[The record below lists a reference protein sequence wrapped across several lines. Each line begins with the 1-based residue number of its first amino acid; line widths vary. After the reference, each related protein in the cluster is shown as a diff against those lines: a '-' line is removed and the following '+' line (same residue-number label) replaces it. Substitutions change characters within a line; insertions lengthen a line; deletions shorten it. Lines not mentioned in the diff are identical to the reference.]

1 MKLTLEQIAKAVN
14 GNLIGESITINDIS
28 IDSRAISKNGL
39 FIAIEGEKFDG
50 HNFCDEVAKN
60 GAIALICHKKVNTK
74 LPIIYVENTGKA
86 LMDLASY
93 YRKSINDLKIIGLT
107 GSVGKTTTK
116 EMTYAVMSQKYN
128 SIKTDG
134 NLNNE
139 IGMPKTLFRLKN
151 ETEVGVIEMG
161 MDHFGEISRL
171 SKCCLP
177 NIGIITK
184 IGVSHIEYLGS
195 RDGILKAKLEIL
207 DGMEKGST
215 LIINGDDDKLVT
227 VKNSDYN
234 LMLFGINNKKC
245 DVIAKNITENNLDTT
260 FEVSFSGETQKIIL
274 PTIGIHNVYDAL
286 AAFCA
291 GLLMKIEPKLIA
303 KGLSEYV
310 PSGMRQRI
318 KEVNGITI
326 IEDCYNA
333 SPDSDK
339 AAISVLSSINGK
351 RKIAVLGDMRELG
364 AFSKE
369 GHFDVGEFAG
379 NNNIDILF
387 TIGDEARQIAEGA
400 KKKISIIKSFDDK
413 NELFKEIKTTIKQG
427 DAVLFKASRAV
438 ALEEVI
444 EKLYK
449 DTRSV

>member
-1 MKLTLEQIAKAVN
+1 
-14 GNLIGESITINDIS
+14 
-28 IDSRAISKNGL
+28 
-39 FIAIEGEKFDG
+39 
-50 HNFCDEVAKN
+50 
-60 GAIALICHKKVNTK
+60 

-139 IGMPKTLFRLKN
+139 IGMPKTLFRLKD

-245 DVIAKNITENNLDTT
+245 DVIAKNITENLYPQKATIT
-260 FEVSFSGETQKIIL
+260 FRV
-274 PTIGIHNVYDAL
+274 
-286 AAFCA
+286 
-291 GLLMKIEPKLIA
+291 
-303 KGLSEYV
+303 
-310 PSGMRQRI
+310 
-318 KEVNGITI
+318 
-326 IEDCYNA
+326 
-333 SPDSDK
+333 
-339 AAISVLSSINGK
+339 
-351 RKIAVLGDMRELG
+351 
-364 AFSKE
+364 
-369 GHFDVGEFAG
+369 
-379 NNNIDILF
+379 
-387 TIGDEARQIAEGA
+387 
-400 KKKISIIKSFDDK
+400 
-413 NELFKEIKTTIKQG
+413 
-427 DAVLFKASRAV
+427 
-438 ALEEVI
+438 
-444 EKLYK
+444 
-449 DTRSV
+449 